1 MLNRSYSKSV
11 AVAKSVARAGKRM
24 ISVIPNEDMDGIIR
38 ILNLLENSIVLIV
51 EVSETVKHKI
61 KQQEG

>member
-1 MLNRSYSKSV
+1 
-11 AVAKSVARAGKRM
+11 M
-24 ISVIPNEDMDGIIR
+24 ILVIPNEDMDGIIR
-38 ILNLLENSIVLIV
+38 ILNLLENSVVLIV